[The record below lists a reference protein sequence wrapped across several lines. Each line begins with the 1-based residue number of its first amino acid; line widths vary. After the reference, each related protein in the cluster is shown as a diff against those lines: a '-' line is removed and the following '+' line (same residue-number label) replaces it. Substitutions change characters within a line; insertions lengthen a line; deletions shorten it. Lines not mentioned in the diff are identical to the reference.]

1 MWFQDLVRQRI
12 QEAAQTGCL
21 VLKVPCN
28 VTVKKVCAPSIDK
41 QIAVK
46 QEVSIYN
53 EVGQVGGAYNSVKN
67 RDEQDLR
74 LIALANVFLTSF
86 LGSSCS
92 IASSK

>member
-12 QEAAQTGCL
+12 EEAAQTGCL

-28 VTVKKVCAPSIDK
+28 VTVKKVCGPSIDK

-53 EVGQVGGAYNSVKN
+53 EVGQVGSGYNSVKN
-67 RDEQDLR
+67 RDEQDFK
-74 LIALANVFLTSF
+74 IDSF
-86 LGSSCS
+86 G
-92 IASSK
+92 